1 MYNENNISNF
11 DELITGYQELYDNIE
26 NTIINDTNF
35 NNLDALTQ
43 IRQQFNFFD
52 VKLRMAFAISD
63 ISLNEQMMRR
73 KYGDLKLCH
82 LMLYKLADL
91 WFAYEA
97 FFKLY
102 KFLNSKEIQS
112 KIIWLNHNTN
122 SEYQQLQNI
131 VGSLTRANNE
141 LKQKFGNNAKREH
154 LRNYLIY
161 CRNNSL
167 GGQSNRLQNIIDKI
181 ETESNLP
188 DFSESEI
195 LTITYS
201 IRNNFVHNG
210 ETTVTT
216 PELIYSEKK
225 DLAIILYEF
234 LAILILAITINVI
247 NRRIEEFE

>member
-1 MYNENNISNF
+1 MYNENNIPYF
-11 DELITGYQELYDNIE
+11 EGLITSYQELYDNIE
-26 NTIINDTNF
+26 NTILNDTNF
-35 NNLDALTQ
+35 ENLNALTQ
-43 IRQQFNFFD
+43 ISQQFNFFD
-52 VKLRMAFAISD
+52 IKLRMAFAISD

-102 KFLNSKEIQS
+102 KFINSKEIQS
-112 KIIWLNHNTN
+112 KIIWLNQNTN
-122 SEYQQLQNI
+122 SEYQQIQNI
-131 VGSLTRANNE
+131 VVSLTRLNNE
-141 LKQKFGNNAKREH
+141 LKQKFDTNAKREH
-154 LRNYLIY
+154 LKNYLTY
-161 CRNNSL
+161 CRNNSQ

-181 ETESNLP
+181 QTESDLP
-188 DFSESEI
+188 VFSESEI

-201 IRNNFVHNG
+201 IRNNFAHNG

-216 PELIYSEKK
+216 PELSYSEKK

-247 NRRIEEFE
+247 NKKIEEFE